1 MYSWT
6 QKLLRN
12 HSEVME
18 VKVLDF
24 NGKDTG
30 RKVQLSD
37 SVFAIEPNN
46 HAVYLDVKQYLAN
59 QRQGTHK
66 AKERAEVTGS
76 TRKIKKQKGTGTARA
91 GSVKNPLFKG
101 GGTVF
106 GPRPRSYS
114 FKLNKGLKRL
124 ARKSAFSI
132 KAKESNVIVLED
144 FNFDVP
150 NTKNFINVLKALG
163 LENKKSLFVLGESNK
178 NVYLSSRNLKASNV
192 VTSSELSTYAILNAN
207 NLVLLEGSLELIE
220 ENLSK

>member
-1 MYSWT
+1 
-6 QKLLRN
+6 
-12 HSEVME
+12 ME

-66 AKERAEVTGS
+66 AKERAEVAGS

-91 GSVKNPLFKG
+91 GSAKNPLFKG

-114 FKLNKGLKRL
+114 FKLNKAVKRL

-132 KAKESNVIVLED
+132 KAKESNIIVVED
-144 FNFDVP
+144 FTFETP
-150 NTKNFINVLKALG
+150 NTKNFITVLKALG
-163 LENKKSLFVLGESNK
+163 LENKKSLFVLGDSNK
-178 NVYLSSRNLKASNV
+178 NVYLSSRNLKGSSVLSNL
-192 VTSSELSTYAILNAN
+192 ELSTYAILNAN
-207 NLVLLEGSLELIE
+207 NLVLLEGSLEGIE
-220 ENLSK
+220 DNLSK

>member
-1 MYSWT
+1 
-6 QKLLRN
+6 
-12 HSEVME
+12 ME

-66 AKERAEVTGS
+66 AKERAEVAGS

-91 GSVKNPLFKG
+91 GSAKNPLFKG

-114 FKLNKGLKRL
+114 FKLNKAVKRL

-132 KAKESNVIVLED
+132 KAKESNIIVVED
-144 FNFDVP
+144 FTFETP

-163 LENKKSLFVLGESNK
+163 LENKKSLFVLGDSNK
-178 NVYLSSRNLKASNV
+178 NVYLSSRNLKGSNV
-192 VTSSELSTYAILNAN
+192 LSNLELSTYAILNAN
-207 NLVLLEGSLELIE
+207 NLVLLEGSLEGIE

>member
-1 MYSWT
+1 
-6 QKLLRN
+6 
-12 HSEVME
+12 ME
-18 VKVLDF
+18 VKVLDI
-24 NGKDTG
+24 NGKETG

-37 SVFAIEPNN
+37 SVFAIEPNK

-66 AKERAEVTGS
+66 AKERAEVAGS

-91 GSVKNPLFKG
+91 GSAKNPLFKG

-114 FKLNKGLKRL
+114 FKLNKNLKRL

-132 KAKESNVIVLED
+132 KAKESNIIVLED
-144 FNFDVP
+144 FNFETP
-150 NTKNFINVLKALG
+150 STKNFINVLKSLG
-163 LENKKSLFVLGESNK
+163 LENKKSLFVLGDSNK

-192 VTSSELSTYAILNAN
+192 VSSSELSTYAILNAN
-207 NLVLLEGSLELIE
+207 NVVLLEGSLEGIE
-220 ENLSK
+220 DNLSK

>member
-1 MYSWT
+1 
-6 QKLLRN
+6 
-12 HSEVME
+12 ME
-18 VKVLDF
+18 AKVLDF

-37 SVFAIEPNN
+37 SVFGIEPNN

-66 AKERAEVTGS
+66 AKERAEVAGS

-91 GSVKNPLFKG
+91 GSAKNPLFKG

-114 FKLNKGLKRL
+114 FKLNKNLKRL

-132 KAKESNVIVLED
+132 KAKETNIIVLED
-144 FNFDVP
+144 FNFETP
-150 NTKNFINVLKALG
+150 NTKNFINVLKALE
-163 LENKKSLFVLGESNK
+163 LDNKKSLFVLGESNK
-178 NVYLSSRNLKASNV
+178 NVYLSSRNLKASKV
-192 VTSSELSTYAILNAN
+192 ITSSELSTYDILNAN
-207 NLVLLEGSLELIE
+207 SLVLLEGSLEVIE

>member
-1 MYSWT
+1 
-6 QKLLRN
+6 
-12 HSEVME
+12 ME
-18 VKVLDF
+18 AKVLDF

-66 AKERAEVTGS
+66 AKERAEVAGS

-91 GSVKNPLFKG
+91 GSAKNPLFKG

-114 FKLNKGLKRL
+114 FKLNKSLKRL

-132 KAKESNVIVLED
+132 KAKEANIIVLED
-144 FNFDVP
+144 FNFETP
-150 NTKNFINVLKALG
+150 NTKNFINVLKALE
-163 LENKKSLFVLGESNK
+163 LDNKKSLFVLGDSNK
-178 NVYLSSRNLKASNV
+178 NVYLSSRNLKASKV
-192 VTSSELSTYAILNAN
+192 ITSSELSTYDILNTN
-207 NLVLLEGSLELIE
+207 SLVLLEGSLELIE

>member
-1 MYSWT
+1 
-6 QKLLRN
+6 
-12 HSEVME
+12 ME

-37 SVFAIEPNN
+37 SVYAIEPNN

-66 AKERAEVTGS
+66 AKERAEVAGS

-91 GSVKNPLFKG
+91 GSAKNPLFKG

-114 FKLNKGLKRL
+114 FKLNKNLKRL

-132 KAKESNVIVLED
+132 KAKETNIIVLED
-144 FNFDVP
+144 FNFETP
-150 NTKNFINVLKALG
+150 NTKNFINVLKALE
-163 LENKKSLFVLGESNK
+163 LDNKKSLFVLGESNK
-178 NVYLSSRNLKASNV
+178 NVYLSSRNLKAANV
-192 VTSSELSTYAILNAN
+192 VSSYELSTYAILNAN
-207 NLVLLEGSLELIE
+207 NLVLLESSLEVIE

>member
-1 MYSWT
+1 M

-18 VKVLDF
+18 VKVLDI
-24 NGKDTG
+24 NGKETG

-37 SVFAIEPNN
+37 SVFAIEPNK

-66 AKERAEVTGS
+66 AKERAEVAGS

-91 GSVKNPLFKG
+91 GSAKNPLFKG

-132 KAKESNVIVLED
+132 KAKESNLVVIED
-144 FNFDVP
+144 FNFETP
-150 NTKNFINVLKALG
+150 STKNFINVLKALG
-163 LENKKSLFVLGESNK
+163 LENKKSLFVLGDSNK
-178 NVYLSSRNLKASNV
+178 NVYLSSRNLKASSV
-192 VTSSELSTYAILNAN
+192 VTSSELSTYAILHAN
-207 NLVLLEGSLELIE
+207 NLVLLEGSLEGIE
-220 ENLSK
+220 ENLNK

>member
-1 MYSWT
+1 
-6 QKLLRN
+6 
-12 HSEVME
+12 ME
-18 VKVLDF
+18 AKVLDF

-37 SVFAIEPNN
+37 SVFGIEPNN

-66 AKERAEVTGS
+66 AKERAEVAGS

-91 GSVKNPLFKG
+91 GSAKNPLFKG

-114 FKLNKGLKRL
+114 FKLNKSLKRL

-132 KAKESNVIVLED
+132 KAKEANIIVLED
-144 FNFDVP
+144 FNFETP
-150 NTKNFINVLKALG
+150 NTKNFINVLKALE
-163 LENKKSLFVLGESNK
+163 LDNKKSLFVLGDSNK
-178 NVYLSSRNLKASNV
+178 NVYLSSRNLKDSKV
-192 VTSSELSTYAILNAN
+192 ISSSELSTYDLLNTN
-207 NLVLLEGSLELIE
+207 SLVLLEGSLEVIE